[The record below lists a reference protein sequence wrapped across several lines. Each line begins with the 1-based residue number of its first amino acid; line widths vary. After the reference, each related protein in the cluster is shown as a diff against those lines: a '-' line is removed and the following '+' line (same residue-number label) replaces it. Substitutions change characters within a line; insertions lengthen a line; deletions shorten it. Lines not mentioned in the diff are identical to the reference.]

1 MLGVSGKN
9 RNITFYTTL
18 RARTNGEKRNLKT
31 KPKTNQQT
39 FEFSGETRMEYKRRI
54 RVTKAKVRNE
64 NESTVEVEH
73 QHSCTAVQLRQ
84 RRRPALKNE
93 GSVPTRL
100 ADDTLLLQG
109 RRYPEAR
116 DLRWTKYGCCSNSIM
131 TCYNRRFLNVQ
142 QYSIR

>member
-100 ADDTLLLQG
+100 ALSL
-109 RRYPEAR
+109 
-116 DLRWTKYGCCSNSIM
+116 IH
-131 TCYNRRFLNVQ
+131 
-142 QYSIR
+142 I

>member
-54 RVTKAKVRNE
+54 RVTNKSE
-64 NESTVEVEH
+64 NQKRKRVNGRYGAPALMH
-73 QHSCTAVQLRQ
+73 
-84 RRRPALKNE
+84 RPAAIEAAPSPEKRAE
-93 GSVPTRL
+93 CSHT
-100 ADDTLLLQG
+100 AG
-109 RRYPEAR
+109 RP
-116 DLRWTKYGCCSNSIM
+116 
-131 TCYNRRFLNVQ
+131 
-142 QYSIR
+142 YST